1 MSPSK
6 KDPITL
12 KSLYSD
18 CFKVILKPVHNL
30 IAKQEEDDR
39 KTEIPIK
46 PQIEM
51 SEAQIR
57 RERQRKEDRRLG
69 LFCFVNF
76 ISIKLMTFSSHF

>member
-1 MSPSK
+1 MSVSPCK

-12 KSLYSD
+12 KSLYSN

-30 IAKQEEDDR
+30 LAKEEDDR

-57 RERQRKEDRRLG
+57 RERQRKEDRRSG
-69 LFCFVNF
+69 IFA
-76 ISIKLMTFSSHF
+76 

>member
-1 MSPSK
+1 MSVSPCK

-12 KSLYSD
+12 KSLYSN

-30 IAKQEEDDR
+30 IAKGEEEDDR

-57 RERQRKEDRRLG
+57 RERQRKEDRRSG
-69 LFCFVNF
+69 IFWFNF
-76 ISIKLMTFSSHF
+76 R